1 GDLRVKNNT
10 LIVHLPTYH
19 FHIFKSAHFH
29 IPHYLPSQQNR
40 KKMKELILEAWNNR
54 ELLKDNK
61 YMDAI
66 RNVIEEVDKGRL
78 RVASP
83 SAEGWTVNEW
93 VKQAILLYFGI
104 QQMQTWNIEP
114 FEFYDK
120 MLLKKNYKDLGV
132 RAVPHAVARYGA
144 YIAKN
149 VVLMP
154 SYVNIGA
161 YVDEG
166 TMVDTWATV
175 GSCAQIGK
183 GVHLSGGVGVGGV
196 LEPLQAS
203 PVIIEDGCF
212 IGSRCI
218 VVEGVIIEKEAVLG
232 ANVVLTQSTKIID
245 VSGSEPKEMK
255 GRVPARSVVIPG
267 SYTKKFPAG
276 EYGVGC
282 ALIIGQRKPST
293 DLKTSLNDALRDF
306 NVSV

>member
-1 GDLRVKNNT
+1 
-10 LIVHLPTYH
+10 
-19 FHIFKSAHFH
+19 
-29 IPHYLPSQQNR
+29 
-40 KKMKELILEAWNNR
+40 M
-54 ELLKDNK
+54 
-61 YMDAI
+61 
-66 RNVIEEVDKGRL
+66 DKGRL
-78 RVASP
+78 RVAEP
-83 SAEGWTVNEW
+83 QGDTWVVNEW
-93 VKQAILLYFGI
+93 VKQAILMYFAI
-104 QQMQTWNIEP
+104 QPMQTWELAP
-114 FEFYDK
+114 FEFHDK
-120 MLLKKNYKDLGV
+120 MLLKSNYAALGV

-144 YIAKN
+144 YLAKN

-161 YVDEG
+161 FVDEG

-183 GVHLSGGVGVGGV
+183 GVHLSGGVGIGGV

-218 VVEGVIIEKEAVLG
+218 VVEGVHLEKEVVLG

-245 VSGSEPKEMK
+245 VSGANPIEYK

-267 SYTKKFPAG
+267 SYRKTFPAG
-276 EYGVGC
+276 DYQVSC

-306 NVSV
+306 NVAV

>member
-1 GDLRVKNNT
+1 MEL
-10 LIVHLPTYH
+10 
-19 FHIFKSAHFH
+19 
-29 IPHYLPSQQNR
+29 QQQ
-40 KKMKELILEAWNNR
+40 IAAAWADR
-54 ELLKDNK
+54 ELLKDVT
-61 YMDAI
+61 YSDAV
-66 RNVIEEVDKGRL
+66 RSVIEEVDKGRL
-78 RVASP
+78 RTAAP
-83 SAEGWTVNEW
+83 TDNGWQVNEW
-93 VKQAILLYFGI
+93 VKQAILMYFSI
-104 QQMQTWNIEP
+104 QQMQTWDVNP

-120 MLLKKNYKDLGV
+120 MLLKKNYASLGV

-144 YIAKN
+144 YLAKN

-183 GVHLSGGVGVGGV
+183 GVHLSGGIGIGGV
-196 LEPLQAS
+196 LEPLQAT

-218 VVEGVIIEKEAVLG
+218 VVEGVVVEKEAVLG

-245 VSGSEPKEMK
+245 VSGSEPVEMK

-267 SYTKKFPAG
+267 TYNKKFPAG

>member
-1 GDLRVKNNT
+1 MTMDLE
-10 LIVHLPTYH
+10 
-19 FHIFKSAHFH
+19 
-29 IPHYLPSQQNR
+29 
-40 KKMKELILEAWNNR
+40 KMIKEAWDNR
-54 ELLKDNK
+54 ELLNDET
-61 YMDAI
+61 YTDAV
-66 RNVIEEVDKGRL
+66 RNVIDKVDEGKL
-78 RVASP
+78 RTAEPLSDASFNKE
-83 SAEGWTVNEW
+83 AESKWQVNEW
-93 VKQAILLYFGI
+93 VKQAILLYFSI
-104 QQMQTWNIEP
+104 QKMETYSLPP

-120 MLLKKNYKDLGV
+120 MKLKKNYKDLGV
-132 RAVPHAVARYGA
+132 RAVPHAVARYGSYLA
-144 YIAKN
+144 RN

-183 GVHLSGGVGVGGV
+183 HVHLSGGVGIGGV

-218 VVEGVIIEKEAVLG
+218 VVEGVRVEKEAVLG

-245 VSGSEPKEMK
+245 VSGSEPVETK
-255 GRVPARSVVIPG
+255 GVIPSRSVVIPG
-267 SYTKKFPAG
+267 SYLKKFPAG
-276 EYGVGC
+276 EYNVSC
-282 ALIIGQRKPST
+282 ALIIGKRKEST
-293 DLKTSLNDALRDF
+293 DKKTSLNDALRDF